1 MSANCQVLVCYTDG
15 QSIEL
20 MRLAPA
26 IGFTAQFQR
35 GGFDA
40 KLD

>member
-1 MSANCQVLVCYTDG
+1 MSANCQARVCYTDG
-15 QSIEL
+15 QSIGL

-26 IGFTAQFQR
+26 MGLTAQFKK

-40 KLD
+40 KSH